1 MLATFKIPSP
11 LTVNWSF
18 LTVAL
23 DGINDPGNLGT
34 IIRLCDWFGINDLV
48 CNETTVDCYN
58 PKVVQ
63 SSVGSHTRVNI
74 TYLDLIDGKI
84 DTKKFGLNSIK
95 YTKLNNVEFDKY
107 TEWYKIVT

>member
-1 MLATFKIPSP
+1 MTGSMWQIGGMID
-11 LTVNWSF
+11 
-18 LTVAL
+18 L
-23 DGINDPGNLGT
+23 DCLIDIKTPPTTYLPNRKSGQFDITGLKFENLLDTYDPD
-34 IIRLCDWFGINDLV
+34 IIENKL
-48 CNETTVDCYN
+48 
-58 PKVVQ
+58 
-63 SSVGSHTRVNI
+63 